1 MMKVHYEAHSTKEQ
15 PEKSDENEERFLFC
29 NGMESSTLMNSI
41 ERDKVRKELRRI
53 QWNLVMQRSLVTLKR
68 QASQTYGSGAQ

>member
-1 MMKVHYEAHSTKEQ
+1 
-15 PEKSDENEERFLFC
+15 
-29 NGMESSTLMNSI
+29 MESSTLMNSI